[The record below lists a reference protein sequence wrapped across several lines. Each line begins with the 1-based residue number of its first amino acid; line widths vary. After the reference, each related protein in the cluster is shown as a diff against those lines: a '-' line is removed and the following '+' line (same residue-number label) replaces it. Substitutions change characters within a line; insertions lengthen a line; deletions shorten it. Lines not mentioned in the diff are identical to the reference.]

1 MPIGGTTVLALKL
14 SKTTIRIDDLGDG
27 ARSAILMASILLTLD
42 NTAVLMEEPENH
54 QHPGGLRAIM
64 NFVLKVAKD
73 KKLQLFISTHNIELL
88 SILHKLCKT
97 MGLEF
102 KTFFLERD
110 DEGRVDVRTL
120 KRLDVDTLLKL
131 GLDPRFLDVI

>member
-1 MPIGGTTVLALKL
+1 
-14 SKTTIRIDDLGDG
+14 
-27 ARSAILMASILLTLD
+27 
-42 NTAVLMEEPENH
+42 
-54 QHPGGLRAIM
+54 
-64 NFVLKVAKD
+64 
-73 KKLQLFISTHNIELL
+73 
-88 SILHKLCKT
+88 